1 MLKEANLFDTML
13 KQSLYH
19 EYFLNYAYV
28 KKTMSWAL

>member
-19 EYFLNYAYV
+19 EYFNYAYV
-28 KKTMSWAL
+28 KKTMS